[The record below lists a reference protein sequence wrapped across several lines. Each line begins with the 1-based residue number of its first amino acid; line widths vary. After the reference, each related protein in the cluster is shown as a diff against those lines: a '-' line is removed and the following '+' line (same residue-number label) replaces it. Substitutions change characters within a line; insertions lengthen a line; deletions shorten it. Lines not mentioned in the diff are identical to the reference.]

1 MNTEPSK
8 PPCASAK
15 GTITHLEVDLE
26 DPNARKKL
34 AIMLMK
40 LFEHWEL
47 NQRSQTNLLG
57 ISELSRS
64 TLDKY
69 RKGENALPKTRD
81 MLDRVGYLLAIHKA
95 LRLLYPKNPH
105 VRYSWVSRPN
115 RAFDNLTPLEVMQSQ
130 GVLGIARVARYLDF
144 IRGQ

>member
-1 MNTEPSK
+1 MRTHPSK
-8 PPCASAK
+8 HGPSNK
-15 GTITHLEVDLE
+15 ETINDLQIDLE
-26 DPNARKKL
+26 DPDARKKL

-47 NQRSQTNLLG
+47 NQRAQTNLLG
-57 ISELSRS
+57 ISEQSRS

-69 RKGENALPKTRD
+69 RKGESPLPKSRD
-81 MLDRVGYLLAIHKA
+81 MLDWAGYLLAIHKA
-95 LRLLYPKNPH
+95 LRLLYPKNIQI
-105 VRYSWVSRPN
+105 RYSWVSRPN

-144 IRGQ
+144 MRGQ